1 LLSLAGLVVTAGCGS
16 SKNDGELGRATFV
29 VSNCGGVLSDIQ
41 GCPLTAKLVSS
52 GKFDLV
58 ATSKTDNSLLAVR
71 TDLPAVLKIEE
82 TTARSYVVTG
92 MHVGQAKLFAYNDS
106 GDVDRITVSVE
117 EMAQIYYNEISSASG
132 TFKLQPSGDLDATL
146 VLRNELQSFNLYFA
160 QIDGSQQ
167 KMLGRES
174 FTFTSDPGLTFQ
186 FGKELPN
193 TLEFH
198 YLRPQPGTYNL
209 LINAKTG
216 PGRFKLQITA
226 N

>member
-1 LLSLAGLVVTAGCGS
+1 
-16 SKNDGELGRATFV
+16 
-29 VSNCGGVLSDIQ
+29 
-41 GCPLTAKLVSS
+41 
-52 GKFDLV
+52 
-58 ATSKTDNSLLAVR
+58 
-71 TDLPAVLKIEE
+71 
-82 TTARSYVVTG
+82 

-132 TFKLQPSGDLDATL
+132 AFKLQPSGDLDATL
-146 VLRNELQSFNLYFA
+146 VLRNDLQSFNLYFA

-186 FGKELPN
+186 FGKDKPS